1 MIIDQLTLIV
11 GIIVI
16 LLAIVASLASP
27 FLRRIKIYESDNNEN
42 DNNDNAIPV
51 SIIIPV
57 HDEAT
62 DLKRNLPAFLNQD
75 YKGDF
80 KIIVIADKN
89 DRETEDLMNRLMP
102 ENKNLYATY
111 LPESSRYMSRKKL
124 AITIGVKAAKTDWI
138 IVTDP
143 CCRPFDEKWLSS
155 FTQNMQSGTDFVMG
169 YTSLDNNTRKSWR
182 FEHALIANNRL
193 SSAQNGKA
201 WATNCQNI
209 AFHKEQF
216 MKDEGFRGNL
226 QLLRGEYDFLVNKY
240 AKNMNTA
247 VDVRRSSWLYE
258 DEPTRKTWHNR
269 NIFFRASRNLLNGYK
284 ANRIYTFFCNIML
297 HLSFIVSLAAIAYSV
312 TQQNWIL
319 AGASGFSLL
328 LMIITRTIFANRAI
342 KQLDEDIPA
351 GIMFFTELKLTWKN
365 ILYKIS
371 YIHADKNN
379 FTSHK
384 L

>member
-1 MIIDQLTLIV
+1 MIIDQFTLIV

-16 LLAIVASLASP
+16 LLAILASLASP

-42 DNNDNAIPV
+42 STTVPV

-57 HDEAT
+57 HDEST

-75 YKGDF
+75 YQGDF
-80 KIIVIADKN
+80 KIIVVADKD

-124 AITIGVKAAKTDWI
+124 AITIGVKAANTDWI

-155 FTQNMQSGTDFVMG
+155 FTQNMQPGTDFVMG

-209 AFHKEQF
+209 AFRKDQF
-216 MKDEGFRGNL
+216 MEDEGFRGNL

-240 AKNMNTA
+240 AKDMNTA
-247 VDVRRSSWLYE
+247 IDVRRSSWLYE
-258 DEPTRKTWHNR
+258 DEPTRKTWHNKS
-269 NIFFRASRNLLNGYK
+269 IFFRASRGLLVGHK
-284 ANRIYTFFCNIML
+284 GNRISMFFCNMML
-297 HLSFIVSLAAIAYSV
+297 HLSLIVSLAAIVYSV
-312 TQQNWIL
+312 MQQNWIL
-319 AGASGFSLL
+319 TGASGFSLL
-328 LMIITRTIFANRAI
+328 LLIITRTIFANRAI

-351 GIMFFTELKLTWKN
+351 GIMFFSELKLAWNN
-365 ILYKIS
+365 IRYKIS
-371 YIHADKNN
+371 YIHADKND

>member
-1 MIIDQLTLIV
+1 MIIDQLTIIL

-27 FLRRIKIYESDNNEN
+27 FLHRIKIYESENNEN
-42 DNNDNAIPV
+42 DINDNPIPV
-51 SIIIPV
+51 SIIIPT
-57 HDEAT
+57 HDDST
-62 DLKRNLPAFLNQD
+62 DLQRNLPAFLNQD

-80 KIIVIADKN
+80 KIIVIADRN
-89 DRETEDLMNRLMP
+89 DRETEDLMNRLIP

-143 CCRPFDEKWLSS
+143 CCKPLDEKWLSS
-155 FTQNMQSGTDFVMG
+155 FTENMKPGTDFVMG
-169 YTSLDNNTRKSWR
+169 YTSLDNNTRKFWR

-193 SSAQNGKA
+193 YSAQKGKA

-209 AFHKEQF
+209 AFHKQQF
-216 MKDEGFRGNL
+216 MNEEGFRGNL

-240 AKNMNTA
+240 AKDMNTT
-247 VDVRRSSWLYE
+247 VDARRSSWLYE
-258 DEPTRKTWHNR
+258 DEPTRKTWHNKS
-269 NIFFRASRNLLNGYK
+269 IYFRASRSLLMGHK
-284 ANRIYTFFCNIML
+284 GNRIYMFFCNMML
-297 HLSFIVSLAAIAYSV
+297 HLSLIVSLTAIVYSV
-312 TQQNWIL
+312 IQQNWIL
-319 AGASGFSLL
+319 TGASGLSLL
-328 LMIITRTIFANRAI
+328 LLIITRTIFANRAI

-351 GIMFFTELKLTWKN
+351 GIMFFSELKLAWNN
-365 ILYKIS
+365 IRYKIS
-371 YIHADKNN
+371 YIHADKND

>member
-16 LLAIVASLASP
+16 LLAILASLASP

-42 DNNDNAIPV
+42 STTVPV

-57 HDEAT
+57 HDEST

-75 YKGDF
+75 YQGDF
-80 KIIVIADKN
+80 KIIVVADKD

-124 AITIGVKAAKTDWI
+124 AITIGVKAANTDWI

-155 FTQNMQSGTDFVMG
+155 FTQNMQPGTDFVMG

-209 AFHKEQF
+209 AFRKAQF
-216 MKDEGFRGNL
+216 MEDEGFRGNL

-240 AKNMNTA
+240 AKDMNTA
-247 VDVRRSSWLYE
+247 IDVRRSSWLYE
-258 DEPTRKTWHNR
+258 DEPTRKTWHNK
-269 NIFFRASRNLLNGYK
+269 NIFFRASRKLLIGHK
-284 ANRIYTFFCNIML
+284 SNRIYMFFCNVML
-297 HLSFIVSLAAIAYSV
+297 HLSFVVSLAAIAFSV
-312 TQQNWIL
+312 MQQNWIL
-319 AGASGFSLL
+319 TGASGFALL
-328 LMIITRTIFANRAI
+328 LLIIMRTIFANRAV
-342 KQLDEDIPA
+342 KQLDEDISA
-351 GIMFFTELKLTWKN
+351 GTMFFRELKLAWNN

-371 YIHADKNN
+371 YIHADKND

>member
-1 MIIDQLTLIV
+1 MIIDQFTLIV

-16 LLAIVASLASP
+16 LLAILASLASP

-42 DNNDNAIPV
+42 STTVPV

-57 HDEAT
+57 HDEST

-75 YKGDF
+75 YQGDF
-80 KIIVIADKN
+80 KIIVVADKD

-124 AITIGVKAAKTDWI
+124 AITIGVKAANTDWI

-155 FTQNMQSGTDFVMG
+155 FTQNMQPGTDFVMG

-209 AFHKEQF
+209 AFRKDQF
-216 MKDEGFRGNL
+216 MEDEGFRGNL

-240 AKNMNTA
+240 AKDMNTA
-247 VDVRRSSWLYE
+247 IDVRRSSWLYE
-258 DEPTRKTWHNR
+258 DEPTRKTWHNK
-269 NIFFRASRNLLNGYK
+269 NIFFRASRKLLIGHKSNH
-284 ANRIYTFFCNIML
+284 IYMSFCNVML
-297 HLSFIVSLAAIAYSV
+297 HLSFVVSLAAIAFSV
-312 TQQNWIL
+312 MQQNWIL
-319 AGASGFSLL
+319 TGASGFALL
-328 LMIITRTIFANRAI
+328 LLIIMRTIFANRAV
-342 KQLDEDIPA
+342 KQLDEDISA
-351 GIMFFTELKLTWKN
+351 GTMFFRELKLAWNN

-371 YIHADKNN
+371 YIHADKND

>member
-1 MIIDQLTLIV
+1 MIIDQFTLIV

-16 LLAIVASLASP
+16 LLAILASLASP

-42 DNNDNAIPV
+42 STTVPV

-57 HDEAT
+57 HDEST

-75 YKGDF
+75 YQGDF
-80 KIIVIADKN
+80 KIIVVADKD

-124 AITIGVKAAKTDWI
+124 AITIGVKAANTDWI

-155 FTQNMQSGTDFVMG
+155 FTQNMQPGTDFVMG
-169 YTSLDNNTRKSWR
+169 YTSLDNNTRKSGR

-193 SSAQNGKA
+193 SCAQNGKA

-209 AFHKEQF
+209 AFRKDQF
-216 MKDEGFRGNL
+216 MEDEGFRGNL
-226 QLLRGEYDFLVNKY
+226 QLLRGEYDFLVKKY
-240 AKNMNTA
+240 AKDMNTA
-247 VDVRRSSWLYE
+247 IDVRRSSWLYE
-258 DEPTRKTWHNR
+258 DEPTRKTWHNK
-269 NIFFRASRNLLNGYK
+269 NIFFRASRKLLIGHKSNH
-284 ANRIYTFFCNIML
+284 IYMFFCNVML
-297 HLSFIVSLAAIAYSV
+297 HLSFVVSLAAIAFSV
-312 TQQNWIL
+312 MQQNWIL
-319 AGASGFSLL
+319 TGASGFALL
-328 LMIITRTIFANRAI
+328 LLIIMRTIFANRAV
-342 KQLDEDIPA
+342 KQLDEDISA
-351 GIMFFTELKLTWKN
+351 GTMFFRELKLAWNN

-371 YIHADKNN
+371 YIHADKND

>member
-1 MIIDQLTLIV
+1 M
-11 GIIVI
+11 I

-155 FTQNMQSGTDFVMG
+155 FTQNMQPGTDFVMG

-269 NIFFRASRNLLNGYK
+269 NIFFRASRNLLNGHK

>member
-1 MIIDQLTLIV
+1 MIIDQLTLIL

-16 LLAIVASLASP
+16 LLAIIASLASP
-27 FLRRIKIYESDNNEN
+27 FLHRIKIYESENNGD
-42 DNNDNAIPV
+42 DNNDNTIPI
-51 SIIIPV
+51 SIIIPA

-62 DLKRNLPAFLNQD
+62 ILERNLPAFLNQD

-80 KIIVIADKN
+80 QIIVVADKN
-89 DRETEDLMNRLMP
+89 DRETEDLMNRLMS

-111 LPESSRYMSRKKL
+111 LPDSSRYMSRKKL
-124 AITIGVKAAKTDWI
+124 AITIGVKAAKTDWV

-143 CCRPFDEKWLSS
+143 CCKPIDEKWLSS
-155 FTQNMQSGTDFVMG
+155 FSENMQPGTDFIMG

-182 FEHALIANNRL
+182 FEHALIANSRL

-209 AFHKEQF
+209 AFHKQQF
-216 MKDEGFRGNL
+216 MDDEGFRGNL

-240 AKNMNTA
+240 AKDMNTV
-247 VDVRRSSWLYE
+247 VDARRSSWLYE

-269 NIFFRASRNLLNGYK
+269 NIFFRASRKLLDGHK
-284 ANRIYTFFCNIML
+284 ASRANMFFCNLTL
-297 HLSFIVSLAAIAYSV
+297 HICLIATLSIIAYSSIA
-312 TQQNWIL
+312 QNWIL
-319 AGASGFSLL
+319 MGAAGFSLL
-328 LMIITRTIFANRAI
+328 LLIIMRTIFANRAI
-342 KQLDEDIPA
+342 KQLDEDISA
-351 GIMFFTELKLTWKN
+351 GTMFVTELMLAWRNIGYKL
-365 ILYKIS
+365 S
-371 YIHADKNN
+371 YIHADKND

>member
-1 MIIDQLTLIV
+1 MIIDQFTLIV

-16 LLAIVASLASP
+16 LLAILASLASP

-42 DNNDNAIPV
+42 STTVPV

-57 HDEAT
+57 HDEST

-75 YKGDF
+75 YQGDF
-80 KIIVIADKN
+80 KIIVVADKD

-124 AITIGVKAAKTDWI
+124 AITIGVKAANTDWI

-155 FTQNMQSGTDFVMG
+155 FTQNMQPGTDFVMG

-209 AFHKEQF
+209 AFRKDQF
-216 MKDEGFRGNL
+216 MEDEGFRGNL

-240 AKNMNTA
+240 AKDMNTA
-247 VDVRRSSWLYE
+247 IDVRRSSWLYE
-258 DEPTRKTWHNR
+258 DEPTRKTWHNK
-269 NIFFRASRNLLNGYK
+269 NIFFRASRKLLIGHKSNH
-284 ANRIYTFFCNIML
+284 IYMFFCNVML
-297 HLSFIVSLAAIAYSV
+297 HLSFVVSLAAIAFSV
-312 TQQNWIL
+312 MQQNWIL
-319 AGASGFSLL
+319 TGASGFALL
-328 LMIITRTIFANRAI
+328 LLIIMRTIFANRAV
-342 KQLDEDIPA
+342 KQLDEDISA
-351 GIMFFTELKLTWKN
+351 GTMFFRELKLAWNN

-371 YIHADKNN
+371 YIHADKND

>member
-1 MIIDQLTLIV
+1 MIIDQFTLIV

-16 LLAIVASLASP
+16 LLAILASLASP

-42 DNNDNAIPV
+42 STTVPV

-57 HDEAT
+57 HDEST

-75 YKGDF
+75 YQGDF
-80 KIIVIADKN
+80 KIIVVADKD

-124 AITIGVKAAKTDWI
+124 AITIGVKAANTDWI

-155 FTQNMQSGTDFVMG
+155 FTQNMQPGTDFVMG

-209 AFHKEQF
+209 AFRKDQF
-216 MKDEGFRGNL
+216 MEAEGFRGNL

-240 AKNMNTA
+240 AKDMNTA
-247 VDVRRSSWLYE
+247 IDVRRSSWLYE
-258 DEPTRKTWHNR
+258 DEPTRKTWHNK
-269 NIFFRASRNLLNGYK
+269 NIFFRASRKLLIGHK
-284 ANRIYTFFCNIML
+284 SNRIYMFFCNVML
-297 HLSFIVSLAAIAYSV
+297 HLSFVVSLAAIAFSV
-312 TQQNWIL
+312 MQQNWIL
-319 AGASGFSLL
+319 TGASGFALL
-328 LMIITRTIFANRAI
+328 LLIIMRTIFANRAV
-342 KQLDEDIPA
+342 KQLDEDISA
-351 GIMFFTELKLTWKN
+351 GTMFFRELKLAWNN

-371 YIHADKNN
+371 YIHADKND

>member
-1 MIIDQLTLIV
+1 MIIDQFTLIV

-16 LLAIVASLASP
+16 LLAILASLASP

-42 DNNDNAIPV
+42 STTVPV

-57 HDEAT
+57 HDEST

-75 YKGDF
+75 YQGDF
-80 KIIVIADKN
+80 KIIVVADKD

-124 AITIGVKAAKTDWI
+124 AITIGVKAANTDWI

-155 FTQNMQSGTDFVMG
+155 FTQNMQPGTDFVMG

-209 AFHKEQF
+209 AFRKAQF
-216 MKDEGFRGNL
+216 MEDEGFRGNL

-240 AKNMNTA
+240 AKDMNTA
-247 VDVRRSSWLYE
+247 IEVRRSSWLYE
-258 DEPTRKTWHNR
+258 DEPTRKTWHNK
-269 NIFFRASRNLLNGYK
+269 NIFFRASRKLLIGHKSNH
-284 ANRIYTFFCNIML
+284 IYMFFCNVML
-297 HLSFIVSLAAIAYSV
+297 HLSFVVSLAAIAFSV
-312 TQQNWIL
+312 MQQNWIL
-319 AGASGFSLL
+319 TGASGFALL
-328 LMIITRTIFANRAI
+328 LLIIMRTIFANRAV
-342 KQLDEDIPA
+342 KQLDEDISA
-351 GIMFFTELKLTWKN
+351 GTMFFRELKLAWNN

-371 YIHADKNN
+371 YIHADKND

>member
-1 MIIDQLTLIV
+1 MILDQLTLIL

-27 FLRRIKIYESDNNEN
+27 FLHRIKIYESENNEN
-42 DNNDNAIPV
+42 DINDSPIPV
-51 SIIIPV
+51 SIIIPT
-57 HDEAT
+57 HDEFT

-80 KIIVIADKN
+80 KIIVIADRN
-89 DRETEDLMNRLMP
+89 DRETEDLMNRLIP

-143 CCRPFDEKWLSS
+143 SCKPLDEKWLSS
-155 FTQNMQSGTDFVMG
+155 FTENMKPGTDFVMG
-169 YTSLDNNTRKSWR
+169 YTSLDNNTRKFWR

-193 SSAQNGKA
+193 CSAQKGKA

-209 AFHKEQF
+209 AFHKQQF
-216 MKDEGFRGNL
+216 MKEEGFRGNL

-247 VDVRRSSWLYE
+247 VDARRSSWLYE
-258 DEPTRKTWHNR
+258 DEPTRKTWHNKS
-269 NIFFRASRNLLNGYK
+269 IFFRASRGLLVGHK
-284 ANRIYTFFCNIML
+284 GNRISMFFCNMML
-297 HLSFIVSLAAIAYSV
+297 HLSLIVSLAAIVYSV
-312 TQQNWIL
+312 MQQNWIL
-319 AGASGFSLL
+319 AGTSGFSLL
-328 LMIITRTIFANRAI
+328 LLIITRTIFANRAI

-351 GIMFFTELKLTWKN
+351 GIMFFSELKLAWNN
-365 ILYKIS
+365 IRYKIS
-371 YIHADKNN
+371 YIHADKND

>member
-1 MIIDQLTLIV
+1 MILDQLTLIL

-27 FLRRIKIYESDNNEN
+27 FLHRIKIYESENNEN
-42 DNNDNAIPV
+42 DIDDKPIPV
-51 SIIIPV
+51 SIIIPA
-57 HDEAT
+57 HDDSI

-80 KIIVIADKN
+80 RIIVIADKN
-89 DRETEDLMNRLMP
+89 DRDIEDMMNRLIP

-124 AITIGVKAAKTDWI
+124 AITIGVKAAKTDWV

-143 CCRPFDEKWLSS
+143 CCKPLDEKWLSS
-155 FTQNMQSGTDFVMG
+155 FTENMKPGTDFVMG

-193 SSAQNGKA
+193 SSAQKGKA

-209 AFHKEQF
+209 AFHKQQF

-240 AKNMNTA
+240 AKDMNTA

-258 DEPTRKTWHNR
+258 DEPTRKTWHNKS
-269 NIFFRASRNLLNGYK
+269 IFFRASRSLLIGHK
-284 ANRIYTFFCNIML
+284 ANRIYMFCSNMML
-297 HLSFIVSLAAIAYSV
+297 HLSLIVSLTAIVYSV
-312 TQQNWIL
+312 IQQNWIL
-319 AGASGFSLL
+319 AGISGFSLL
-328 LMIITRTIFANRAI
+328 LLIITRTIFANRAI

-351 GIMFFTELKLTWKN
+351 GMMFFSELKLAWNN
-365 ILYKIS
+365 IRYKIS
-371 YIHADKNN
+371 YIHADKND

>member
-16 LLAIVASLASP
+16 LLAIAASLASP
-27 FLRRIKIYESDNNEN
+27 FLRKIKINESDNNEDEN
-42 DNNDNAIPV
+42 IIPV
-51 SIIIPV
+51 SIIIPA

-62 DLKRNLPAFLNQD
+62 DLARNLPAFLNQD

-89 DRETEDLMNRLMP
+89 DRDTEDLMNRLMT

-124 AITIGVKAAKTDWI
+124 AITIGIKAAKTDWV

-143 CCRPFDEKWLSS
+143 CCKPADEKWLSS
-155 FTQNMQSGTDFVMG
+155 FTQNMKSGTDFVMG

-182 FEHALIANNRL
+182 FEHVLIANNRL
-193 SSAQNGKA
+193 SSAQRGKA

-216 MKDEGFRGNL
+216 MKEEGFRGNL

-247 VDVRRSSWLYE
+247 VDARRSSWLYE
-258 DEPTRKTWHNR
+258 DEPTRKTWHNK
-269 NIFFRASRNLLNGYK
+269 NIFFRASRKLLVGHN
-284 ANRIYTFFCNIML
+284 ANRLCMFLCNMLL
-297 HLSFIVSLAAIAYSV
+297 HLSLIISLAVIIFSAI
-312 TQQNWIL
+312 QQNWL
-319 AGASGFSLL
+319 LLGAGCFSLL
-328 LMIITRTIFANRAI
+328 LMIITRTIIANKAI

-351 GIMFFTELKLTWKN
+351 SMMFFSEFKLAWNN
-365 ILYKIS
+365 IRYKMS
-371 YIHADKNN
+371 YIHADKND